1 MSSIF
6 FNLLSSPL
14 QANNKQVIWDVKDYL
29 SGRDYDQ
36 FLRTYRNEMGP
47 ESIKQLCEGI
57 KIFNLRRCIQSFN
70 PFTIEAWEVKE
81 VCRNAK
87 FINKL
92 GPQLP
97 YLGGMLTARNLYDTA
112 DFLLEYYVDVFES
125 DEKGSLNK
133 DEIQNFIKQFKLI
146 EFAKVECPEDMTN
159 P

>member
-1 MSSIF
+1 MTSIF
-6 FNLLSSPL
+6 FNLLSLPL
-14 QANNKQVIWDVKDYL
+14 QANNKQVIWDFKDSL
-29 SGRDYDQ
+29 SSSDYDLYDQ
-36 FLRTYRNEMGP
+36 LLRSYKNEMGS
-47 ESIKQLCEGI
+47 EELCEGI
-57 KIFNLRRCIQSFN
+57 SFNLRKCIQRLN

-125 DEKGSLNK
+125 DAKGSLNK

-146 EFAKVECPEDMTN
+146 ELAKVECPEEMTN